1 MSQESK
7 SNKLEDHPLM
17 DESKP
22 FRRLLTNWFS
32 ENAKDYPWRSTSNP
46 YEILVS
52 EIMLQQTQVVTVLD
66 RGFYRRWLEVFP
78 DFKQLADAEESEV
91 LRMWEGLG
99 YYSRARNLHRLAKIV
114 VYELENNFPK
124 DVEQIEALPGIG
136 KYTAGAIASFAF
148 DSPAPAVDANIAR
161 VLARL
166 FDFQERIDTS
176 VGQKQIWEWAADLV
190 PSSGGRIWNSA
201 LMELGQTICGPR
213 KTFCNECPIAE
224 SCRCVEP
231 LGLPIKKLKQ
241 GVTNID
247 EHVILN
253 IRNGKVLLEQETGNR
268 RKGMWKLPTRDKR
281 EVTKLDLIT
290 TQNYGITR
298 YKVKMHI
305 YKSKNAQLNENEKW
319 VSLDDL
325 ASLPVPSPYRRAL
338 ELITK
343 V

>member
-7 SNKLEDHPLM
+7 SNKFEDHPLM

-114 VYELENNFPK
+114 VYELENNFPR

-148 DSPAPAVDANIAR
+148 DSPVPAVDANIAR

-201 LMELGQTICGPR
+201 LMELGQTLCGPK
-213 KTFCNECPIAE
+213 KTLCNECPIAE

-231 LGLPIKKLKQ
+231 LGLPIKKLKPA
-241 GVTNID
+241 VTNID

-268 RKGMWKLPTRDKR
+268 RKGMWKLPTRDKK

-338 ELITK
+338 ELITNL
-343 V
+343 

>member
-17 DESKP
+17 DELKP

-32 ENAKDYPWRSTSNP
+32 ENAKDYPWRSTTNP

-66 RGFYRRWLEVFP
+66 RGFYRRWLEAFP
-78 DFKQLADAEESEV
+78 DFKQLAEAEESEV

-114 VYELENNFPK
+114 VHELENHFPK
-124 DVEQIEALPGIG
+124 DVDEIESLPGIG

-148 DSPAPAVDANIAR
+148 NSPVPAVDANIAR

-166 FDFQERIDTS
+166 FDFQERIDKS
-176 VGQKQIWEWAADLV
+176 LGQKQIWQWAADLV

-201 LMELGQTICGPR
+201 LMELGQTLCGPR
-213 KTFCNECPIAE
+213 KTLCNECPIAE

-231 LGLPIKKLKQ
+231 LGLPIKKLKPA
-241 GVTNID
+241 VTNVD

-253 IRNGKVLLEQETGNR
+253 IRNEKVLLKQETGKR
-268 RKGMWKLPTRDKR
+268 SKGMWKLPSRDKK
-281 EVTKLDLIT
+281 EVKNLALIT

-305 YKSKNAQLNENEKW
+305 YKSKNTQLNENEKW
-319 VSLDDL
+319 VSLDEL

>member
-17 DESKP
+17 DELKP

-32 ENAKDYPWRSTSNP
+32 ENAKDYPWRSTTNP

-66 RGFYRRWLEVFP
+66 RGFYRRWLEAFP
-78 DFKQLADAEESEV
+78 DFKQLAEAEESEV

-114 VYELENNFPK
+114 VHELENHFPK
-124 DVEQIEALPGIG
+124 DVDEIESLPGIG

-148 DSPAPAVDANIAR
+148 NSPVPAVDANIAR

-166 FDFQERIDTS
+166 FDFQERIDKS
-176 VGQKQIWEWAADLV
+176 LGQKQIWQWAADLV

-201 LMELGQTICGPR
+201 LMELGQTLCGPK
-213 KTFCNECPIAE
+213 KTLCNECPIAE

-231 LGLPIKKLKQ
+231 LGLPIKKLKPA
-241 GVTNID
+241 VTNVD

-253 IRNGKVLLEQETGNR
+253 IRNEKVLLKQETGKR
-268 RKGMWKLPTRDKR
+268 SKGMWKLPSRDKK
-281 EVTKLDLIT
+281 EVKNLVLIT

-305 YKSKNAQLNENEKW
+305 YKSKNTQLNENEKW
-319 VSLDDL
+319 VSLDEL

>member
-17 DESKP
+17 DELKP

-32 ENAKDYPWRSTSNP
+32 ENAKDYPWRSTTNP

-66 RGFYRRWLEVFP
+66 RGFYRRWLEAFP
-78 DFKQLADAEESEV
+78 DFKQLAEAEESEV

-114 VYELENNFPK
+114 VNELENHFPK
-124 DVEQIEALPGIG
+124 DVDEIESLPGIG

-148 DSPAPAVDANIAR
+148 NSPVPAVDANIAR

-166 FDFQERIDTS
+166 FDFQERIDKS
-176 VGQKQIWEWAADLV
+176 LGQKQIWQWAADLV

-201 LMELGQTICGPR
+201 LMELGQTLCGPR
-213 KTFCNECPIAE
+213 KTLCNECPIAE

-231 LGLPIKKLKQ
+231 LGLPIKKLKPA
-241 GVTNID
+241 VTNVD

-253 IRNGKVLLEQETGNR
+253 IRNEKVLLKQETGKR
-268 RKGMWKLPTRDKR
+268 SKGMWKLPSRDKK
-281 EVTKLDLIT
+281 EVKNLALIT

-305 YKSKNAQLNENEKW
+305 YKSKNTQLNENEKW
-319 VSLDDL
+319 VSLDEL

>member
-17 DESKP
+17 DASKP

-114 VYELENNFPK
+114 VYELENHFPK

-148 DSPAPAVDANIAR
+148 DSPVPAVDANIAR

-201 LMELGQTICGPR
+201 LMELGQTLCGPR

-268 RKGMWKLPTRDKR
+268 RKGMWKLPSRDKK

-290 TQNYGITR
+290 IQNYGITR

-343 V
+343 G

>member
-66 RGFYRRWLEVFP
+66 RGFYRRWLEAFP
-78 DFKQLADAEESEV
+78 DFKQLAEAEESEV

-201 LMELGQTICGPR
+201 LMELGQTLCGPR

>member
-114 VYELENNFPK
+114 VYELENNFPR

-201 LMELGQTICGPR
+201 LMELGQTLCGPR

>member
-1 MSQESK
+1 MKKK
-7 SNKLEDHPLM
+7 S
-17 DESKP
+17 
-22 FRRLLTNWFS
+22 FS
-32 ENAKDYPWRSTSNP
+32 EQVIAWQKLDGRNHLPWQKNP
-46 YEILVS
+46 SKYRVWVS

-78 DFKQLADAEESEV
+78 DFKQLAEAEESEV

-99 YYSRARNLHRLAKIV
+99 YYSRARNLHKLAKIV
-114 VYELENNFPK
+114 VYELENHFPK

-148 DSPAPAVDANIAR
+148 DSPVPAVDANIAR
-161 VLARL
+161 VLARI

-176 VGQKQIWEWAADLV
+176 VGKKQIWEWAADLV

-201 LMELGQTICGPR
+201 LMELGQTLCGPR

-268 RKGMWKLPTRDKR
+268 RKGMWKLPSRDKK

-319 VSLDDL
+319 VSLDEL

>member
-201 LMELGQTICGPR
+201 LMELGQTLCGPR

-268 RKGMWKLPTRDKR
+268 RKGMWKLPSRDKK

-319 VSLDDL
+319 VSLDEL

>member
-66 RGFYRRWLEVFP
+66 RGFYRRWLEAFP
-78 DFKQLADAEESEV
+78 DFKQLAEAEESEV

-114 VYELENNFPK
+114 VHELENHFPK
-124 DVEQIEALPGIG
+124 DVEEIEALPGIG

-148 DSPAPAVDANIAR
+148 NSPVPAVDANIAR

-166 FDFQERIDTS
+166 FDFQERIDKS
-176 VGQKQIWEWAADLV
+176 LGQKQIWQWAADLV

-201 LMELGQTICGPR
+201 LMELGQTLCGPR
-213 KTFCNECPIAE
+213 KTLCNECPIAE

-268 RKGMWKLPTRDKR
+268 RKGMWKLPSRDKK

-305 YKSKNAQLNENEKW
+305 YKSKNARLNENEKW

-343 V
+343 G

>member
-201 LMELGQTICGPR
+201 LMELGQTLCGPR

-268 RKGMWKLPTRDKR
+268 RKGMWKLPSRDKR

>member
-148 DSPAPAVDANIAR
+148 DSPVPAVDANIAR
-161 VLARL
+161 VIARL

-201 LMELGQTICGPR
+201 LMELGQTLCGPR

-268 RKGMWKLPTRDKR
+268 RKGMWKLPSRDKK

-319 VSLDDL
+319 VSLDEL

>member
-17 DESKP
+17 DELKP

-32 ENAKDYPWRSTSNP
+32 ENAKDYPWRSTTNP

-66 RGFYRRWLEVFP
+66 RGFYRRWLEAFP
-78 DFKQLADAEESEV
+78 DFKQLAEAEESEV

-114 VYELENNFPK
+114 VHELENHFPK
-124 DVEQIEALPGIG
+124 DVDEIESLPGIG

-148 DSPAPAVDANIAR
+148 NSPVPAVDANIAR

-166 FDFQERIDTS
+166 FDFQERIDKS
-176 VGQKQIWEWAADLV
+176 LGQKQIWQWAADLV

-201 LMELGQTICGPR
+201 LMELGQTLCGPR
-213 KTFCNECPIAE
+213 KTLCNECPIAE

-231 LGLPIKKLKQ
+231 LGLPIKKLKPA
-241 GVTNID
+241 VTNVD

-253 IRNGKVLLEQETGNR
+253 IRNEKVLLKQETGKR
-268 RKGMWKLPTRDKR
+268 SKGMWKLPSRDKK
-281 EVTKLDLIT
+281 EVKNLALIT

-305 YKSKNAQLNENEKW
+305 YKSKNTQLNENEKW

>member
-148 DSPAPAVDANIAR
+148 DSPVPAVDANIAR

-201 LMELGQTICGPR
+201 LMELGQTLCGPR

>member
-1 MSQESK
+1 
-7 SNKLEDHPLM
+7 
-17 DESKP
+17 
-22 FRRLLTNWFS
+22 
-32 ENAKDYPWRSTSNP
+32 
-46 YEILVS
+46 
-52 EIMLQQTQVVTVLD
+52 
-66 RGFYRRWLEVFP
+66 
-78 DFKQLADAEESEV
+78 
-91 LRMWEGLG
+91 
-99 YYSRARNLHRLAKIV
+99 V
-114 VYELENNFPK
+114 VYELENHFPK

-148 DSPAPAVDANIAR
+148 DSPVPAVDANIAR

-201 LMELGQTICGPR
+201 LMELGQTLCGPR

-268 RKGMWKLPTRDKR
+268 RKGMWKLPSRDKK

-319 VSLDDL
+319 VSLDEL

>member
-17 DESKP
+17 DELKP

-32 ENAKDYPWRSTSNP
+32 ENAKDYPWRSTTNP

-66 RGFYRRWLEVFP
+66 RGFYRRWLEAFP
-78 DFKQLADAEESEV
+78 DFKQLAEAEESEV

-114 VYELENNFPK
+114 VHELENHFPK
-124 DVEQIEALPGIG
+124 DVDEIESLPGIG

-148 DSPAPAVDANIAR
+148 NSPVPAVDANIAR

-166 FDFQERIDTS
+166 FDFQERIDKS
-176 VGQKQIWEWAADLV
+176 LGQKQIWQWAADLV

-201 LMELGQTICGPR
+201 LMELGQTLCGPK
-213 KTFCNECPIAE
+213 KTLCNECPIAE

-231 LGLPIKKLKQ
+231 LGLPIKKLKPA
-241 GVTNID
+241 VTNVD

-253 IRNGKVLLEQETGNR
+253 IRNEKVLLKQETGKR
-268 RKGMWKLPTRDKR
+268 SKGMWKLPSRDKK
-281 EVTKLDLIT
+281 EVKNLDLIT

-305 YKSKNAQLNENEKW
+305 YKSKNTQLNENEKW
-319 VSLDDL
+319 VSLEEL

>member
-201 LMELGQTICGPR
+201 LMELGQTLCGPR

-319 VSLDDL
+319 VSLDEL

-343 V
+343 G

>member
-22 FRRLLTNWFS
+22 FRRFLINWFS

-201 LMELGQTICGPR
+201 LMELGQTLCGPR

-268 RKGMWKLPTRDKR
+268 RKGMWKLPSRDKK

-290 TQNYGITR
+290 IQNYGITR

>member
-17 DESKP
+17 DELKP

-32 ENAKDYPWRSTSNP
+32 ENAKDYPWRSTTNP

-66 RGFYRRWLEVFP
+66 RGFYRRWLEAFP
-78 DFKQLADAEESEV
+78 DFKQLAEAEESEV

-114 VYELENNFPK
+114 VHELENHFPK
-124 DVEQIEALPGIG
+124 DVDEIESLPGIG

-148 DSPAPAVDANIAR
+148 NSPVPAVDANIAR

-166 FDFQERIDTS
+166 FDFQERIDKS
-176 VGQKQIWEWAADLV
+176 LGQKQIWQWAADLV

-201 LMELGQTICGPR
+201 LMELGQTLCGPK
-213 KTFCNECPIAE
+213 KTLCNECPIAE

-231 LGLPIKKLKQ
+231 LGLPIKKLKPA
-241 GVTNID
+241 VTNVD

-253 IRNGKVLLEQETGNR
+253 IRNEKVLLKQETGKR
-268 RKGMWKLPTRDKR
+268 SKGMWKLPSRDKK
-281 EVTKLDLIT
+281 EVKNLDLIT

-305 YKSKNAQLNENEKW
+305 YKSKNTQLNENEKW
-319 VSLDDL
+319 VSLDEL

>member
-201 LMELGQTICGPR
+201 LMELGQTLCGPR

-268 RKGMWKLPTRDKR
+268 RKGMWKLPTRDKK

-319 VSLDDL
+319 VSLDEL

-343 V
+343 G

>member
-17 DESKP
+17 DELKP

-32 ENAKDYPWRSTSNP
+32 ENAKDYPWRSTTNP

-66 RGFYRRWLEVFP
+66 RGFYRRWLEAFP
-78 DFKQLADAEESEV
+78 DFKQLAEAEESEV

-114 VYELENNFPK
+114 VHELENHFPK
-124 DVEQIEALPGIG
+124 DVDEIESLPGIG

-148 DSPAPAVDANIAR
+148 NSPVPAVDANIAR

-166 FDFQERIDTS
+166 FDFQERIDKS
-176 VGQKQIWEWAADLV
+176 LGQKQIWQWAADLV

-201 LMELGQTICGPR
+201 LMELGQTLCGPR
-213 KTFCNECPIAE
+213 KTLCNECPIAE

-231 LGLPIKKLKQ
+231 LGLPIKKLKPA
-241 GVTNID
+241 VTNVD

-253 IRNGKVLLEQETGNR
+253 IRNEKVLLKQETGKR
-268 RKGMWKLPTRDKR
+268 SKGMWKLPSRDKK
-281 EVTKLDLIT
+281 EVKNLDLIT

-305 YKSKNAQLNENEKW
+305 YKSKNTQLNENEKW
-319 VSLDDL
+319 VSLDEL

>member
-17 DESKP
+17 DELKP

-32 ENAKDYPWRSTSNP
+32 ENAKDYPWRSTTNP

-66 RGFYRRWLEVFP
+66 RGFYRRWLEAFP
-78 DFKQLADAEESEV
+78 DFKQLAEAEESEV

-114 VYELENNFPK
+114 VNELENHFPK
-124 DVEQIEALPGIG
+124 DVDEIESLPGIG

-148 DSPAPAVDANIAR
+148 NSPVPAVDANIAR

-166 FDFQERIDTS
+166 FDFQERIDKS
-176 VGQKQIWEWAADLV
+176 LGQKQIWQWAADLV

-201 LMELGQTICGPR
+201 LMELGQTLCGPK
-213 KTFCNECPIAE
+213 KTLCNECPIAE

-231 LGLPIKKLKQ
+231 LGLPIKKLKPA
-241 GVTNID
+241 VTNVD

-253 IRNGKVLLEQETGNR
+253 IRNEKVLLKQETGKR
-268 RKGMWKLPTRDKR
+268 SKGMWKLPSRDKK
-281 EVTKLDLIT
+281 EVKNLDLIT

-305 YKSKNAQLNENEKW
+305 YKSKNTQLNENEKW
-319 VSLDDL
+319 VSLDEL

-343 V
+343 I

>member
-201 LMELGQTICGPR
+201 LMELGQTLCGPR

>member
-201 LMELGQTICGPR
+201 LMELGQTLCGPR

-290 TQNYGITR
+290 IQNYGITR

-319 VSLDDL
+319 VSLDEL

>member
-7 SNKLEDHPLM
+7 SNKFEDHPLM

-201 LMELGQTICGPR
+201 LMELGQTLCGPR

>member
-17 DESKP
+17 DELKP

-32 ENAKDYPWRSTSNP
+32 ENAKDYPWRSTTNP

-66 RGFYRRWLEVFP
+66 RGFYRRWLEAFP
-78 DFKQLADAEESEV
+78 DFKQLAEAEESEV

-114 VYELENNFPK
+114 VNELENHFPK
-124 DVEQIEALPGIG
+124 DVDEIESLPGIG

-148 DSPAPAVDANIAR
+148 NSPVPAVDANIAR

-166 FDFQERIDTS
+166 FDFQERIDKS
-176 VGQKQIWEWAADLV
+176 LGQKQIWQWAADLV

-201 LMELGQTICGPR
+201 LMELGQTLCGPK
-213 KTFCNECPIAE
+213 KTLCNECPIAE

-231 LGLPIKKLKQ
+231 LGLPIKKLKPA
-241 GVTNID
+241 VTNVD

-253 IRNGKVLLEQETGNR
+253 IRNEKVLLKQETGKR
-268 RKGMWKLPTRDKR
+268 SKGMWKLPSRDKK
-281 EVTKLDLIT
+281 EVKNLALIT

-305 YKSKNAQLNENEKW
+305 YKSKNTQLNENEKW
-319 VSLDDL
+319 VSLDEL

>member
-148 DSPAPAVDANIAR
+148 DSPVPAVDANIAR

-201 LMELGQTICGPR
+201 LMELGQTLCGPR

-268 RKGMWKLPTRDKR
+268 RKGMWKLPSRDKK

-319 VSLDDL
+319 VSLDEL

>member
-124 DVEQIEALPGIG
+124 DVEKIEALPGIG

-148 DSPAPAVDANIAR
+148 DSPVPAVDANIAR

-201 LMELGQTICGPR
+201 LMELGQTLCGPR

-319 VSLDDL
+319 VSLDEL

>member
-17 DESKP
+17 DELKP

-32 ENAKDYPWRSTSNP
+32 ENAKDYPWRSTTNP

-66 RGFYRRWLEVFP
+66 RGFYRRWLEAFP
-78 DFKQLADAEESEV
+78 DFKQLAEAEESEV

-114 VYELENNFPK
+114 VHELENHFPK
-124 DVEQIEALPGIG
+124 DVDEIESLPGIG

-148 DSPAPAVDANIAR
+148 NSPVPAVDANIAR

-166 FDFQERIDTS
+166 FDFQERIDKS
-176 VGQKQIWEWAADLV
+176 LGQKQIWQWAADLV

-201 LMELGQTICGPR
+201 LMELGQTLCGPK
-213 KTFCNECPIAE
+213 KTLCNECPIAE

-231 LGLPIKKLKQ
+231 LGLPIKKLKPA
-241 GVTNID
+241 VTNVD

-253 IRNGKVLLEQETGNR
+253 IRNEKVLLKQETGKR
-268 RKGMWKLPTRDKR
+268 SKGMWKLPSRDKK
-281 EVTKLDLIT
+281 EVKNLVLIT

-305 YKSKNAQLNENEKW
+305 YKSKNTQLNENEKW

>member
-201 LMELGQTICGPR
+201 LMELGQTLCGPR

-253 IRNGKVLLEQETGNR
+253 IRKGKVLLEQETGNR

>member
-114 VYELENNFPK
+114 VYKLENHFPK

-148 DSPAPAVDANIAR
+148 DSPVPAVDANIAR

-201 LMELGQTICGPR
+201 LMELGQTLCGPR

-268 RKGMWKLPTRDKR
+268 RKGMWKLPSRDKK

-319 VSLDDL
+319 VSLDEL

-343 V
+343 G

>member
-148 DSPAPAVDANIAR
+148 DSPVPAVDANIAR

-201 LMELGQTICGPR
+201 LMELGQTLCGPR

-268 RKGMWKLPTRDKR
+268 RKGMWKLPTRDKK

-290 TQNYGITR
+290 IQNYGITR

>member
-114 VYELENNFPK
+114 VYELENHFPK

-148 DSPAPAVDANIAR
+148 DSPVPAVDANIAR

-201 LMELGQTICGPR
+201 LMELGQT
-213 KTFCNECPIAE
+213 
-224 SCRCVEP
+224 
-231 LGLPIKKLKQ
+231 L
-241 GVTNID
+241 
-247 EHVILN
+247 
-253 IRNGKVLLEQETGNR
+253 
-268 RKGMWKLPTRDKR
+268 
-281 EVTKLDLIT
+281 
-290 TQNYGITR
+290 
-298 YKVKMHI
+298 
-305 YKSKNAQLNENEKW
+305 
-319 VSLDDL
+319 
-325 ASLPVPSPYRRAL
+325 
-338 ELITK
+338 
-343 V
+343 

>member
-148 DSPAPAVDANIAR
+148 DSPVPAVDANIAR

-201 LMELGQTICGPR
+201 LMELGQTLCGPR

-319 VSLDDL
+319 VSLDEL